1 MKEKY
6 SFHIS
11 SNIIQ
16 PWHHAKAVCVKFGCH
31 FFADDVDE
39 EVVAV
44 RLRVDAVD
52 GDEEFCPSVSVVV
65 PVAGSDSSGSLSTVE
80 T

>member
-1 MKEKY
+1 M
-6 SFHIS
+6 
-11 SNIIQ
+11 
-16 PWHHAKAVCVKFGCH
+16 
-31 FFADDVDE
+31 
-39 EVVAV
+39 VAV

-52 GDEEFCPSVSVVV
+52 GVEEFCPSVSVVV